1 MPDIACPE
9 CGKVTRLAAVRRAA
23 DEFCTHCDYPLFWA
37 PTAVAV
43 GAAEVS
49 TETTMRRLPGAGGRQ
64 QLGTRVCPE
73 CGELNTLLAE
83 YCIRCDAEMDPKPA
97 PPPPPPPEPPPPPP
111 PEPVVVKAPP
121 WWPWPAAVAAAT
133 ALAILALALTG

>member
-9 CGKVTRLAAVRRAA
+9 CGKVTRLVAIRRSA

-43 GAAEVS
+43 GVGDES

-64 QLGTRVCPE
+64 QLGSRVCPE
-73 CGELNTLLAE
+73 CGELNTLLAV
-83 YCIRCDAEMDPKPA
+83 YCIRCDAEMDPAPA
-97 PPPPPPPEPPPPPP
+97 PPPPPPEPPPPPP
-111 PEPVVVKAPP
+111 EPVAVKAPP
-121 WWPWPAAVAAAT
+121 WWPWPAGVAVATVAA
-133 ALAILALALTG
+133 IVALALIT